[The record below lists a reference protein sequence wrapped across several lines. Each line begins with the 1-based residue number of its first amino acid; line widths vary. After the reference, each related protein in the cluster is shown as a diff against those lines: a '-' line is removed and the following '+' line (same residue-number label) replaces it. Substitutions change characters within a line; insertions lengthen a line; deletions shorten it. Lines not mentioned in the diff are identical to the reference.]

1 MNDYPKISG
10 LHYDERAGVWRRC
23 LTAGRMDLRCHLSSS
38 SKSSQTSQQYTGGAV
53 SGSGVQALGSRNS
66 IGNTSNNINTSST
79 NSAQT
84 NSNNK
89 STANSTA
96 NSNNKL
102 TVKGSGQISYTTNNT
117 GLSGGDLQNLT
128 SAISGIA
135 QGAGGGSTL
144 YASPPTLNIPGVSAN
159 AGGGF
164 NWKLWGGIA
173 LAAAAGVYWFFFR
186 KK

>member
-1 MNDYPKISG
+1 MG
-10 LHYDERAGVWRRC
+10 LFG
-23 LTAGRMDLRCHLSSS
+23 GSSS
-38 SKSSQTSQQYTGGAV
+38 STSATQVSGAITS
-53 SGSGVQALGSRNS
+53 SGSGTTTEGTKNS
-66 IGNTSNNINTSST
+66 IGNTSNNIKTSST

-102 TVKGSGQISYTTNNT
+102 TVTGSGQVSYTTNNT

-144 YASPPTLNIPGVSAN
+144 YASPPTLNIPGVSAS
-159 AGGGF
+159 GGSGF

-173 LAAAAGVYWFFFR
+173 LAVAAGVYWFFFR